1 MRVPVTPRAAAVL
14 YALDR
19 LESRSVIEEQVRSND
34 VLIIDRYIGS
44 NMAYQGAK
52 VAPEETAEMMTWI
65 VDLETKT
72 FGLPYP
78 HLNIYLDTPLETAMR
93 LVARKH
99 KRSYTGL
106 AFDIHESDL
115 ALQRRVRENYLLLS
129 GSNLLSAWAVVATM
143 RGDILRQPLD
153 IAAEVATLILHYI
166 LHQVRGQ
173 VESDSA

>member
-1 MRVPVTPRAAAVL
+1 
-14 YALDR
+14 
-19 LESRSVIEEQVRSND
+19 
-34 VLIIDRYIGS
+34 
-44 NMAYQGAK
+44 
-52 VAPEETAEMMTWI
+52 
-65 VDLETKT
+65 
-72 FGLPYP
+72 
-78 HLNIYLDTPLETAMR
+78 MR